1 MTDPLAVKVD
11 DNLEWAL
18 KSLKKK
24 MLKDG
29 IFQELRKRRYY
40 EKPSTR
46 RRAKRARA
54 IQAQR
59 RNTNP

>member
-11 DNLEWAL
+11 DDLERAL

-24 MLKDG
+24 MTKEG
-29 IFQELRKRRYY
+29 IFTELRKRRNY
-40 EKPSTR
+40 EKPSVR
-46 RRAKRARA
+46 RRVKRARA